1 MTLQRLLRHAAHPAK
16 LPALIWKNITY
27 PFSPQ
32 AAERRYDR
40 RLGIDTAG
48 YLTSQQ
54 LGLGEQEAGNSQP
67 YGATP
72 PAIAEFLIGKIAPR
86 AKGFTFLDIGSGKG
100 RVLLIAALFPF
111 RRVIGV
117 EHSAP
122 LNETA
127 ENNVRQ
133 FAKRHP
139 KMAPVEVVTADA
151 TKFALPDEPLVLFLF
166 NPLTPEAIRQFGL
179 ALKDSYLRVPRK
191 IICIYYNSAHPG
203 ALSELGIFPIQE
215 LVECPRDPNDR
226 YQAEHFRTIVLETA
240 DA

>member
-1 MTLQRLLRHAAHPAK
+1 MTLQRLLRHAANPAK

-54 LGLGEQEAGNSQP
+54 LGLGEEAGNSQP

-111 RRVIGV
+111 RKVIGV

-179 ALKDSYLRVPRK
+179 ALKDSYQRVPRK
-191 IICIYYNSAHPG
+191 IICIYYNPAHPEIF
-203 ALSELGIFPIQE
+203 AELGIFTACE
-215 LVECPRDPNDR
+215 KVDCPADPLN
-226 YQAEHFRTIVLETA
+226 HFSKLRFPAMIFET
-240 DA
+240 